1 MDHSLKTAVS
11 SLGFCLFLF
20 LGFSSAFALNSR
32 GDSKEATEPVR
43 PGSNVDTRNA
53 NLSGNRSLN
62 NNEAQDRD
70 QRAQTQKIYNQ
81 QQRGGAGQDSRGS
94 SDTSQRRGSG
104 SENARAVNT
113 TTGAG
118 ADNARKINRK

>member
-20 LGFSSAFALNSR
+20 LGLSSAFALNSR
-32 GDSKEATEPVR
+32 SSRDATEPIR

-62 NNEAQDRD
+62 NNESQDRD
-70 QRAQTQKIYNQ
+70 QRTQTQKIYNQ

-94 SDTSQRRGSG
+94 SDTSQRRGPS